1 MTRQTIFRTDAV
13 NRYLQRRGKAVLPH
27 LISPGVFVALWVMLG
42 ALLAVMVWLVF
53 VMNAQVGG

>member
-13 NRYLQRRGKAVLPH
+13 NRYRQGRGKDVLPH

-42 ALLAVMVWLVF
+42 ALLVVMGWLF
-53 VMNAQVGG
+53 LVMNAQIGG